1 MSTKK
6 NNKRGQSDHS
16 VAGILCIVISSF
28 FLICLTPLLSD
39 IGTIVKN
46 LVTGLIGYLS
56 YPIALCTLFYGIL
69 LLMNKKATI
78 SGKQITFI
86 FLIAAFAVL
95 ILQTALD
102 AGKMSGSFGEYLSSL
117 ISFDKN
123 NTTAGHSVGG
133 VIFGIFVFGIKSI
146 LSSIG
151 AYILYSLLFVLFC
164 GLLIY
169 DFRSLQKA
177 NVDKSE
183 RQPQHMPFEKGKN
196 RPQPVK
202 DYYDPTLF
210 VGTIERTNK
219 TTVQTDVFTNL
230 VENDN
235 EANYQGNISRFD
247 IAQPTNSFD
256 QNQYNQNENKE
267 EDWRKTAFDNLYGNS
282 DDLYKN
288 YIDNVKQNMNFSGMT
303 GHSEK
308 TNHDDDGFFGRPQP
322 FMTAPS
328 ITGQPLNKNKS
339 EYETKSIIP
348 DIPIISH
355 KDLSDQI
362 VDGPIINGDELSQS
376 IKKSRI
382 QDSAKEAEE
391 NNVDDTAVAPEE
403 DEILD
408 LPPIIVGN
416 PRQKKVEV
424 VETENKVQEEPE
436 IEQLPILNGDYF
448 VKAKAE
454 NDKNKNISN
463 ENNDDI
469 SDDENASDDEDI
481 QQNNI
486 IIDADLFGTE
496 GYEDLSKFQEKAV
509 NNEKSETAFEQHV
522 EEKYI
527 DANDTSDA
535 SEISHESEVKAIDD
549 SENLSSFAQAYTQD
563 NFDSD
568 EVSEGE
574 EPEIVINIGNIEE
587 NDVIEDESQS
597 EDIDNN
603 IDNVE
608 AKTDNADNNFTD
620 NNEPTFIDDNNDA
633 DRVDDN
639 GVIHDEEK
647 SVSDDD
653 TNISDNNI
661 DKEERQVNFAD
672 DETNETVYEAK
683 IPDSLK
689 YIKDEIDMSET
700 REEIDND
707 NTGYYT
713 SQFNNNVSEISL
725 KLNDEKF
732 AANKSKGLNS
742 QINMDDYNVEVKENK
757 PKKVKKN
764 IIYNPPP
771 LDLLV
776 TESINSDDGEDYNEK
791 ANNLVE
797 DLHNLKVDASVVKI
811 TKGPAVVRYELEV
824 ARGQSVKSIANKAVD
839 IAYSLAA
846 SAQIRI
852 EAPIPGKRAVG
863 VEVPKKE
870 ISVVALKDVIGS
882 PDFIQAK
889 SCLTIAL
896 GKDISNQIM
905 LCNLEKMPHLLVAG
919 ATGSGKSVCLNS
931 IITSFMYKASPEDL
945 RMILIDPKL
954 VEFAPYRDMP
964 HLLIKNIIN
973 DSTQAINAFKWAR
986 DEMDRRYAVFAQY
999 GVRNLSDFNECPA
1012 VVSGAEVKLPRIV
1025 IIVDELAELMIAK
1038 NARELE
1044 QHIMSMAQKARA
1056 AGMHLILA
1064 TQRPSVD
1071 VLTGTIKANFT
1082 SRIAFAVKSQADSRT
1097 ILDFAGAET
1106 LLGKGDMLY
1115 APLGQKEQRVQGA
1128 LITDAE
1134 VASVVQYVKD
1144 HNEVDYDEEVEK
1156 IIMKKPEDA
1165 AMQNTDEEKTVETVE
1180 DPLMKE
1186 VLKKIIESKS
1196 ASASQIQ
1203 RKFSVGYNRAARL
1216 IDLMEDKGYIGP
1228 LDGGKP
1234 REVYITR
1241 EKFIEIYG
1249 EDIS

>member
-16 VAGILCIVISSF
+16 VAGILCVIISSF

-39 IGTIVKN
+39 IGTFVKN

-78 SGKQITFI
+78 SGKQVTFI
-86 FLIAAFAVL
+86 FLIAALAVL
-95 ILQTALD
+95 ILQTTLD
-102 AGKMSGSFGEYLSSL
+102 ASKMSGTFGEYLSSL

-133 VIFGIFVFGIKSI
+133 VIFGTFVFGIKSI
-146 LSSIG
+146 LSTIG
-151 AYILYSLLFVLFC
+151 AYILYGLLFALFC

-169 DFRSLQKA
+169 DFRAAQKA
-177 NVDKSE
+177 KVDKSE
-183 RQPQHMPFEKGKN
+183 KQPQRIPFEKGKA

-202 DYYDPTLF
+202 NYYDPTLF
-210 VGTIERTNK
+210 VGTIERSNK

-230 VENDN
+230 SENNDD
-235 EANYQGNISRFD
+235 ANYKGNISRFD
-247 IAQPTNSFD
+247 IVQPTNDFE
-256 QNQYNQNENKE
+256 QNQYSQNENKE
-267 EDWRKTAFDNLYGNS
+267 EDWRKQAFDNLYGNS

-288 YIDNVKQNMNFSGMT
+288 YIDNIKQNMNFSGVT
-303 GHSEK
+303 GHSEQASR
-308 TNHDDDGFFGRPQP
+308 NDDVFSSRPP
-322 FMTAPS
+322 FTTAPS
-328 ITGQPLNKNKS
+328 ITPQPLNKS
-339 EYETKSIIP
+339 EHETKSIIP
-348 DIPIISH
+348 DIPIIPH

-382 QDSAKEAEE
+382 QETANETADNK
-391 NNVDDTAVAPEE
+391 VDETTIVSE
-403 DEILD
+403 DDDETLE

-416 PRQKKVEV
+416 PIRKKVEV
-424 VETENKVQEEPE
+424 IEPENKVQEEPE

-454 NDKNKNISN
+454 NDKNKNVDA
-463 ENNDDI
+463 ENDDI
-469 SDDENASDDEDI
+469 SDDENASDDEEI

-509 NNEKSETAFEQHV
+509 NNEESEPAFKQPV
-522 EEKYI
+522 EER
-527 DANDTSDA
+527 NSDDSDVSES
-535 SEISHESEVKAIDD
+535 SEISDTHEPEVEAKVIDD
-549 SENLSSFAQAYTQD
+549 SENLSSFKQAYTQD
-563 NFDSD
+563 DIAPDKLSED
-568 EVSEGE
+568 EEHD
-574 EPEIVINIGNIEE
+574 IVINIGNIDADDGIDGEL
-587 NDVIEDESQS
+587 QS
-597 EDIDNN
+597 EDANNDIEDGETIVGNDDN
-603 IDNVE
+603 DF
-608 AKTDNADNNFTD
+608 ADND
-620 NNEPTFIDDNNDA
+620 EVAAIDDN
-633 DRVDDN
+633 
-639 GVIHDEEK
+639 
-647 SVSDDD
+647 SDDD
-653 TNISDNNI
+653 RVGDNTIEDNNASG
-661 DKEERQVNFAD
+661 EEESISGEDVDEEAKQVNFAD
-672 DETNETVYEAK
+672 DESNGPNYEAK

-732 AANKSKGLNS
+732 ADNKSKGLNS

-776 TESINSDDGEDYNEK
+776 TESTNSDDGEDYNEK

-863 VEVPKKE
+863 VEVPKKD

-882 PDFIQAK
+882 TDFIQAK

-999 GVRNLSDFNECPA
+999 GVRNLSDYNECPA

-1038 NARELE
+1038 NAKELE

-1134 VASVVQYVKD
+1134 VVSVVQYVKD

-1156 IIMKKPEDA
+1156 IIMKKLEDT
-1165 AMQNTDEEKTVETVE
+1165 AMQNTDEEKTVEAVE